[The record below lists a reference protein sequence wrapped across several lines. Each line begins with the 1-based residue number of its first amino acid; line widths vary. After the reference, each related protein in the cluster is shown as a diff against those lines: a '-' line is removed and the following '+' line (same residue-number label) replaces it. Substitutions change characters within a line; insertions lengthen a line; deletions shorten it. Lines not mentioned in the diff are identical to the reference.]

1 MKVTSKLP
9 NATQS
14 AEAMKS
20 SKLGDA
26 TAMEGKKAKSSL
38 SAAELG
44 QSARVDVSARAQEVR
59 KAKELATPSNG
70 IDEAKVARLQKLI
83 DKGEYK
89 VDAEAIADRM
99 IDEHSKMPL

>member
-20 SKLGDA
+20 SKLGEGAGID
-26 TAMEGKKAKSSL
+26 GKKAKSSL
-38 SAAELG
+38 SSSELG
-44 QSARVDVSARAQEVR
+44 ASARVDVSQRAQEVR
-59 KAKELATPSNG
+59 KAKELATPSKG
-70 IDEAKVARLQKLI
+70 IDEAKVARLQALI

-89 VDAEAIADRM
+89 VDAEAIADRL